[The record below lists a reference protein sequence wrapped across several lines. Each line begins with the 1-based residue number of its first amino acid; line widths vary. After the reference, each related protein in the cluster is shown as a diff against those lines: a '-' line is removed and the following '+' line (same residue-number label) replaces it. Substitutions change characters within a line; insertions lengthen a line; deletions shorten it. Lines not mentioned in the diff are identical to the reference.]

1 MGQSEDV
8 LKMPVVLRSNWWA
21 LVLRGVMAILFALIT
36 FAVPGITIAVLV
48 TIFGFYALF
57 DGVFA
62 IVSSVRAARGHGR
75 WGAFLIEGI
84 IGILFG
90 LYAIIFPIG
99 AAAAFVTFVAVWA
112 IFTGVLEIA
121 AAMRLRRHI
130 KGEWILILI
139 GVLSIL
145 LGLILLAAPVSGAV
159 FLVWVFASYGLIFG
173 VLLVALGVRMRRLP
187 ESVDY
192 TSLPGQA

>member
-1 MGQSEDV
+1 
-8 LKMPVVLRSNWWA
+8 MPVVLRNNWWA
-21 LVLRGVMAILFALIT
+21 LVLRGVMAILFAIIT

-62 IVSSVRAARGHGR
+62 IVSTIKAVQGHRR
-75 WGAFLIEGI
+75 WGAFLFEGVV
-84 IGILFG
+84 GILFG

-112 IFTGVLEIA
+112 VFTGILEITA
-121 AAMRLRRHI
+121 AIRLRRHI
-130 KGEWILILI
+130 RGEWILILL

-145 LGLILLAAPVSGAV
+145 LGLTLVAAPVSGAV
-159 FLVWVFASYGLIFG
+159 FLVWVLASYGLIFG
-173 VLLVALGVRMRRLP
+173 VLLIVLGFRMRRLP
-187 ESVDY
+187 ESVVY
-192 TSLPGQA
+192 TTAPGQTQP

>member
-1 MGQSEDV
+1 V
-8 LKMPVVLRSNWWA
+8 I
-21 LVLRGVMAILFALIT
+21 AILFALIT

-62 IVSSVRAARGHGR
+62 IVSTVRAVKGHRR

-84 IGILFG
+84 VGILFG
-90 LYAIIFPIG
+90 LYAIVFPIA

-121 AAMRLRRHI
+121 AAIRLRRHVQ
-130 KGEWILILI
+130 GEWLLILVGI
-139 GVLSIL
+139 LSIL
-145 LGLILLAAPVSGAV
+145 LGVILFAAPVSGAV
-159 FLVWVFASYGLIFG
+159 FLIWVFAGYGLIFG
-173 VLLVALGVRMRRLP
+173 VLLIALGFRLRRLP
-187 ESVDY
+187 ESVVY
-192 TSLPGQA
+192 TTLPGQV

>member
-1 MGQSEDV
+1 
-8 LKMPVVLRSNWWA
+8 MPVVLRNNWWA
-21 LVLRGVMAILFALIT
+21 LVLRGVMAILFAIIT

-62 IVSSVRAARGHGR
+62 IVSTIKAVQGHRR
-75 WGAFLIEGI
+75 WGAFLFEGVV
-84 IGILFG
+84 GILFG

-112 IFTGVLEIA
+112 VFTGILEIMA
-121 AAMRLRRHI
+121 AIRLRRHI
-130 KGEWILILI
+130 QGEWILILV

-145 LGLILLAAPVSGAV
+145 LGSVLLAAPVSGAV
-159 FLVWVFASYGLIFG
+159 FLVWVLASYGLIFG
-173 VLLVALGVRMRRLP
+173 VLLITLGFRVRRLP
-187 ESVDY
+187 ESVVY
-192 TSLPGQA
+192 TTLPG